1 MCYYLFPFLNN
12 IYCHDYDNICI
23 LQNLVFSVYYR
34 VFLFNICMS
43 IHPMTKVTG
52 VLDIS
57 NKIVK
62 CEPYLDNNVWKLKV
76 SFYADGN
83 VHNMIFTPTS

>member
-1 MCYYLFPFLNN
+1 
-12 IYCHDYDNICI
+12 
-23 LQNLVFSVYYR
+23 
-34 VFLFNICMS
+34 MS

>member
-1 MCYYLFPFLNN
+1 
-12 IYCHDYDNICI
+12 
-23 LQNLVFSVYYR
+23 
-34 VFLFNICMS
+34 MS

-83 VHNMIFTPTS
+83 VHIEFDNEVYDGPLEFLLRI